1 MWYLMR
7 SIVITNNIF
16 DNNYVGAFCEF
27 VNKNFFQAHESFRT
41 AHFFATFV
49 MVYSLEIQK

>member
-7 SIVITNNIF
+7 SIIITNNIF
-16 DNNYVGAFCEF
+16 DNNDVGAFCEF
-27 VNKNFFQAHESFRT
+27 INKNFFQAHESFRT

-49 MVYSLEIQK
+49 MVYSLDIQK